1 MSVKIK
7 TVILAVIIL
16 LAVFVHKEDVFAVDY
31 ETALQLQQ
39 ITNDNY
45 YAILR
50 QQQEAA
56 NAMAQAA
63 LNNQQLILD
72 TAAAKQAAEMKLRQD
87 AAAALQ
93 AQQQAALKAQQDA
106 AAALQAQQQAALKAQ
121 QDAMAALQAQQ
132 QAALKAA
139 SELEQ
144 ATLRAQQSAM
154 EAASAIQIAAL
165 TTPQVDVVCDTNCS
179 EQNALLYAKFYPDFV
194 LVDVSEQR
202 AVFYKNGMRV
212 LADNCVTGDAKKGYH
227 TTVGVHQIIFKDT
240 NRTLR
245 GSYGEAF
252 VKYWMRFT
260 AGGQG
265 LHDAGWRRNFGSQ
278 IYVSNGSHGC
288 VNLPRETAATIF
300 ANSYVGMP
308 VIVEN

>member
-1 MSVKIK
+1 MSIKIK
-7 TVILAVIIL
+7 KGILAVIIFL
-16 LAVFVHKEDVFAVDY
+16 TAFIYSEDVYAVDY

-39 ITNDNY
+39 IANENY
-45 YAILR
+45 YAVLN
-50 QQQEAA
+50 QQQAAA

-63 LNNQQLILD
+63 LNNQQMILD
-72 TAAAKQAAEMKLRQD
+72 TIAAKQAAEMKLRQD
-87 AAAALQ
+87 AQKALE
-93 AQQQAALKAQQDA
+93 AQQQAALKAQQSA
-106 AAALQAQQQAALKAQ
+106 MEAALKAQ
-121 QDAMAALQAQQ
+121 Q
-132 QAALKAA
+132 
-139 SELEQ
+139 S
-144 ATLRAQQSAM
+144 AT
-154 EAASAIQIAAL
+154 EAATAIQLASL

-179 EQNALLYAKFYPDFV
+179 EQNAMLYGKFYPDFV
-194 LVDVSEQR
+194 LVDLSEQR
-202 AVFYKNGMRV
+202 AIFYKNGMRV
-212 LADNCVTGDAKKGYH
+212 LADNCVTGDAKKGYQ
-227 TTVGVHQIIFKDT
+227 TTVGIHQITFKDT
-240 NRTLR
+240 NRTLK

>member
-1 MSVKIK
+1 MSIKIK
-7 TVILAVIIL
+7 KGILAVIIFL
-16 LAVFVHKEDVFAVDY
+16 TAFIYSEDIYAVDY

-39 ITNDNY
+39 IANENY
-45 YAILR
+45 YAVLN
-50 QQQEAA
+50 QQQAAA

-63 LNNQQLILD
+63 LNNQQMILD
-72 TAAAKQAAEMKLRQD
+72 TIAAKQAAEMKLRQD
-87 AAAALQ
+87 AQKALE
-93 AQQQAALKAQQDA
+93 AQQQAALKAQQSA
-106 AAALQAQQQAALKAQ
+106 MEAALKAQ
-121 QDAMAALQAQQ
+121 Q
-132 QAALKAA
+132 
-139 SELEQ
+139 S
-144 ATLRAQQSAM
+144 AT
-154 EAASAIQIAAL
+154 EAATAIQLASL

-179 EQNALLYAKFYPDFV
+179 EQNAMLYGKFYPDFV
-194 LVDVSEQR
+194 LVDLSEQR
-202 AVFYKNGMRV
+202 AIFYKNGMRV

-227 TTVGVHQIIFKDT
+227 TTVGIHQITFMDT
-240 NRTLR
+240 NRTLK

>member
-1 MSVKIK
+1 MSIKIK
-7 TVILAVIIL
+7 KGILAVIIFL
-16 LAVFVHKEDVFAVDY
+16 TAFIYSEDVYAVDY

-39 ITNDNY
+39 IANENY
-45 YAILR
+45 YAVLN
-50 QQQEAA
+50 QQQAVA

-63 LNNQQLILD
+63 LNNQQMILD
-72 TAAAKQAAEMKLRQD
+72 TIAAKQAAEMKLRQD
-87 AAAALQ
+87 AQKALE
-93 AQQQAALKAQQDA
+93 AQQQAALKAQQSA
-106 AAALQAQQQAALKAQ
+106 MEAALKAQ
-121 QDAMAALQAQQ
+121 Q
-132 QAALKAA
+132 
-139 SELEQ
+139 S
-144 ATLRAQQSAM
+144 AT
-154 EAASAIQIAAL
+154 EAATAIQLASL

-179 EQNALLYAKFYPDFV
+179 EQNAMLYGKFYPDFV
-194 LVDVSEQR
+194 LVDLSEQR
-202 AVFYKNGMRV
+202 AIFYKNGMRV

-227 TTVGVHQIIFKDT
+227 TTVGIHQITFKDT
-240 NRTLR
+240 NRTLK

>member
-1 MSVKIK
+1 MSIKIK
-7 TVILAVIIL
+7 KGILAVIIFL
-16 LAVFVHKEDVFAVDY
+16 TAFIYSEDVYAVDY

-39 ITNDNY
+39 IVNENY
-45 YAILR
+45 YAVLN
-50 QQQEAA
+50 QQQAAA
-56 NAMAQAA
+56 NAA
-63 LNNQQLILD
+63 
-72 TAAAKQAAEMKLRQD
+72 
-87 AAAALQ
+87 
-93 AQQQAALKAQQDA
+93 QAALKAQQNA
-106 AAALQAQQQAALKAQ
+106 AQAALQAQQNAAQAALK
-121 QDAMAALQAQQ
+121 
-132 QAALKAA
+132 
-139 SELEQ
+139 
-144 ATLRAQQSAM
+144 AQQSAM
-154 EAASAIQIAAL
+154 EAALKAQQSATEAATAIQLASL

-179 EQNALLYAKFYPDFV
+179 EQNAMLYGKFYPDFV
-194 LVDVSEQR
+194 LVDLSEQR
-202 AVFYKNGMRV
+202 AIFYKNGMRV

-227 TTVGVHQIIFKDT
+227 TTVGIHQITFKDT
-240 NRTLR
+240 NRTLK

>member
-1 MSVKIK
+1 MSIKIK
-7 TVILAVIIL
+7 KGILAVIIFL
-16 LAVFVHKEDVFAVDY
+16 TAFIYSEDVYAVDY

-39 ITNDNY
+39 IANENY
-45 YAILR
+45 YAVLN
-50 QQQEAA
+50 QQQAAA

-63 LNNQQLILD
+63 LNNQQMILD
-72 TAAAKQAAEMKLRQD
+72 TIAAKQAAEMKLRQD
-87 AAAALQ
+87 AQKALE
-93 AQQQAALKAQQDA
+93 AQQQEALK
-106 AAALQAQQQAALKAQ
+106 
-121 QDAMAALQAQQ
+121 
-132 QAALKAA
+132 
-139 SELEQ
+139 
-144 ATLRAQQSAM
+144 AQQSAM
-154 EAASAIQIAAL
+154 EAALKAQQSATEAATAIQLASL

-179 EQNALLYAKFYPDFV
+179 EQNAMLYGKFYPDFV
-194 LVDVSEQR
+194 LVDLSEQR
-202 AVFYKNGMRV
+202 AIFYKNGMRV

-227 TTVGVHQIIFKDT
+227 TTVGIHQITFRDT
-240 NRTLR
+240 NRTLK

>member
-1 MSVKIK
+1 MSIKIK
-7 TVILAVIIL
+7 KGILAVIIFL
-16 LAVFVHKEDVFAVDY
+16 TAFIYSEDVYAVDY

-39 ITNDNY
+39 IANENY
-45 YAILR
+45 YAVLN
-50 QQQEAA
+50 QQQTAA
-56 NAMAQAA
+56 NLA
-63 LNNQQLILD
+63 
-72 TAAAKQAAEMKLRQD
+72 
-87 AAAALQ
+87 
-93 AQQQAALKAQQDA
+93 QAALKAQQNA
-106 AAALQAQQQAALKAQ
+106 AQAALQAQQNAAQAALK
-121 QDAMAALQAQQ
+121 
-132 QAALKAA
+132 
-139 SELEQ
+139 
-144 ATLRAQQSAM
+144 AQQSAM
-154 EAASAIQIAAL
+154 EAALKAQQSATEAATAIQLASL

-179 EQNALLYAKFYPDFV
+179 EQNAMLYGKFYPDFV
-194 LVDVSEQR
+194 LVDLSEQR
-202 AVFYKNGMRV
+202 AIFYKNGMRV

-227 TTVGVHQIIFKDT
+227 TTVGIHQIIFMDT
-240 NRTLR
+240 NRTLK

>member
-1 MSVKIK
+1 MSIKIK
-7 TVILAVIIL
+7 KGILAVIIFL
-16 LAVFVHKEDVFAVDY
+16 TAFIYSEDVYAVDY

-39 ITNDNY
+39 IANENY
-45 YAILR
+45 YAVLN
-50 QQQEAA
+50 QQQAAA

-63 LNNQQLILD
+63 LNNQQMILD
-72 TAAAKQAAEMKLRQD
+72 TIAAKQAAEMKLRQD
-87 AAAALQ
+87 AQKALE
-93 AQQQAALKAQQDA
+93 AQQQAALKAQQSA
-106 AAALQAQQQAALKAQ
+106 MEAALKAQ
-121 QDAMAALQAQQ
+121 Q
-132 QAALKAA
+132 
-139 SELEQ
+139 S
-144 ATLRAQQSAM
+144 AT
-154 EAASAIQIAAL
+154 EAATAIQLASL

-179 EQNALLYAKFYPDFV
+179 EQNAMLYGKFYPDFV
-194 LVDVSEQR
+194 LVDLSEQR
-202 AVFYKNGMRV
+202 AIFYKNGMRV
-212 LADNCVTGDAKKGYH
+212 LADNCVTGDAKRGYH
-227 TTVGVHQIIFKDT
+227 TTVGIHQIIFKDT
-240 NRTLR
+240 NRTLK

>member
-1 MSVKIK
+1 MSIKIK
-7 TVILAVIIL
+7 KGILAVIIFL
-16 LAVFVHKEDVFAVDY
+16 TAFIYSEDVYAVDY

-39 ITNDNY
+39 IANENY
-45 YAILR
+45 YAVLN
-50 QQQEAA
+50 QQQAAA

-63 LNNQQLILD
+63 LNNQQMILD
-72 TAAAKQAAEMKLRQD
+72 TIAAKQAAEMKLRQD
-87 AAAALQ
+87 AQKALE
-93 AQQQAALKAQQDA
+93 AQQQATLK
-106 AAALQAQQQAALKAQ
+106 
-121 QDAMAALQAQQ
+121 
-132 QAALKAA
+132 
-139 SELEQ
+139 
-144 ATLRAQQSAM
+144 AQQSAM
-154 EAASAIQIAAL
+154 EAALKAQQSATEAATAIQLASL

-179 EQNALLYAKFYPDFV
+179 EQNAMLYGKFYPDFV
-194 LVDVSEQR
+194 LVDLSEQR
-202 AVFYKNGMRV
+202 AIFYKNGMRV

-227 TTVGVHQIIFKDT
+227 TTVGIHQITFKDT
-240 NRTLR
+240 NRTLK

>member
-1 MSVKIK
+1 MSIKIK
-7 TVILAVIIL
+7 KGILAVIIFL
-16 LAVFVHKEDVFAVDY
+16 TAFIYSEDVYAVDY

-39 ITNDNY
+39 IANENY
-45 YAILR
+45 YAVLN
-50 QQQEAA
+50 QQQAAA

-63 LNNQQLILD
+63 LNNQQMILD
-72 TAAAKQAAEMKLRQD
+72 TIAAKQAAEMKLRQD
-87 AAAALQ
+87 AQKALE
-93 AQQQAALKAQQDA
+93 AQQQAALKAQQSA
-106 AAALQAQQQAALKAQ
+106 MEAALKAQ
-121 QDAMAALQAQQ
+121 Q
-132 QAALKAA
+132 
-139 SELEQ
+139 S
-144 ATLRAQQSAM
+144 AT
-154 EAASAIQIAAL
+154 EAANAIQLASLI
-165 TTPQVDVVCDTNCS
+165 TPQVDVVCDTNCS
-179 EQNALLYAKFYPDFV
+179 EQNAMLYGKFYPDFV
-194 LVDVSEQR
+194 LVDLSEQR
-202 AVFYKNGMRV
+202 AIFYKNGMRV

-227 TTVGVHQIIFKDT
+227 TTVGIHQITFKDT
-240 NRTLR
+240 NRTLK

>member
-1 MSVKIK
+1 MSIKIK
-7 TVILAVIIL
+7 KGILAVIIFL
-16 LAVFVHKEDVFAVDY
+16 TAFIYSEDVYAVDY

-39 ITNDNY
+39 IANENY
-45 YAILR
+45 YAVLN
-50 QQQEAA
+50 QQQAAA

-63 LNNQQLILD
+63 LNNQQMILD
-72 TAAAKQAAEMKLRQD
+72 TIAAKQAAEMKLRPD
-87 AAAALQ
+87 AQKALE
-93 AQQQAALKAQQDA
+93 AQQQAALKAQQ
-106 AAALQAQQQAALKAQ
+106 
-121 QDAMAALQAQQ
+121 
-132 QAALKAA
+132 
-139 SELEQ
+139 
-144 ATLRAQQSAM
+144 SAM
-154 EAASAIQIAAL
+154 EAATAIQLASL

-179 EQNALLYAKFYPDFV
+179 EQNAMLYGKFYPDFV
-194 LVDVSEQR
+194 LVDLSEQR
-202 AVFYKNGMRV
+202 AIFYKNGMRV

-227 TTVGVHQIIFKDT
+227 TTVGIHQITFKDT
-240 NRTLR
+240 NRTLK

>member
-1 MSVKIK
+1 MSIKIK
-7 TVILAVIIL
+7 KGILAVIIFL
-16 LAVFVHKEDVFAVDY
+16 TAFIYSEDVYAVDY

-39 ITNDNY
+39 IANENY
-45 YAILR
+45 YAVLN
-50 QQQEAA
+50 QQQAAA

-63 LNNQQLILD
+63 LNNQQMILD
-72 TAAAKQAAEMKLRQD
+72 TIAAKQAAEMKLRQD
-87 AAAALQ
+87 AQKALE
-93 AQQQAALKAQQDA
+93 AQQQAALKAQQSA
-106 AAALQAQQQAALKAQ
+106 MEAALKAQ
-121 QDAMAALQAQQ
+121 Q
-132 QAALKAA
+132 
-139 SELEQ
+139 S
-144 ATLRAQQSAM
+144 AT
-154 EAASAIQIAAL
+154 EAATAIQLASL

-179 EQNALLYAKFYPDFV
+179 EQNAMLYGKFYPDFV
-194 LVDVSEQR
+194 LVDLSEQR
-202 AVFYKNGMRV
+202 AIFYKNGMRV

-227 TTVGVHQIIFKDT
+227 TTVGIHQIIFKDT
-240 NRTLR
+240 NRTLK

>member
-1 MSVKIK
+1 MSIK
-7 TVILAVIIL
+7 KGILAVIIFL
-16 LAVFVHKEDVFAVDY
+16 TAFIYSEDVYAVDY

-39 ITNDNY
+39 IANENY
-45 YAILR
+45 YAVLN
-50 QQQEAA
+50 QQQAAA

-63 LNNQQLILD
+63 LNNQQMILD
-72 TAAAKQAAEMKLRQD
+72 TIAAKQAAEMKLRQD
-87 AAAALQ
+87 AQKALE
-93 AQQQAALKAQQDA
+93 AQQQEALK
-106 AAALQAQQQAALKAQ
+106 
-121 QDAMAALQAQQ
+121 
-132 QAALKAA
+132 
-139 SELEQ
+139 
-144 ATLRAQQSAM
+144 AQQSAM
-154 EAASAIQIAAL
+154 EAALKAQQSATEAATAIQLASL

-179 EQNALLYAKFYPDFV
+179 EQNAMLYGKFYPDFV
-194 LVDVSEQR
+194 LVDLSEQR
-202 AVFYKNGMRV
+202 AIFYKNGMRV

-227 TTVGVHQIIFKDT
+227 TTVGIHQITFKDT
-240 NRTLR
+240 NRTLK

>member
-1 MSVKIK
+1 MSIKIK
-7 TVILAVIIL
+7 KGILAVIIFL
-16 LAVFVHKEDVFAVDY
+16 TAFIYSEDVYAVDY

-39 ITNDNY
+39 IANENY
-45 YAILR
+45 YAVLN
-50 QQQEAA
+50 QQQAAA

-63 LNNQQLILD
+63 LNNQQMILD
-72 TAAAKQAAEMKLRQD
+72 TIAAKQAAEMKLRQD
-87 AAAALQ
+87 AQKALE
-93 AQQQAALKAQQDA
+93 AQQQAALKAQQSA
-106 AAALQAQQQAALKAQ
+106 MEAALKAQ
-121 QDAMAALQAQQ
+121 Q
-132 QAALKAA
+132 
-139 SELEQ
+139 S
-144 ATLRAQQSAM
+144 AT
-154 EAASAIQIAAL
+154 EAATAIQLASL

-179 EQNALLYAKFYPDFV
+179 EQNAMLYGKFYPDFV
-194 LVDVSEQR
+194 LVDLSEQR
-202 AVFYKNGMRV
+202 AIFYKNGMRV

-227 TTVGVHQIIFKDT
+227 TTVGIHQITFKDT
-240 NRTLR
+240 NRTLK

-288 VNLPRETAATIF
+288 VNLPPETAATIF

>member
-1 MSVKIK
+1 MSIKIK
-7 TVILAVIIL
+7 KGILAIIIFL
-16 LAVFVHKEDVFAVDY
+16 TAFIYSEDVYAVDY

-39 ITNDNY
+39 IANENY
-45 YAILR
+45 YAVLN
-50 QQQEAA
+50 QQQAAA

-63 LNNQQLILD
+63 LNNQQMILD
-72 TAAAKQAAEMKLRQD
+72 TIAAKQAAEMKLRQD
-87 AAAALQ
+87 AQKALE
-93 AQQQAALKAQQDA
+93 AQQQAALKAQQSA
-106 AAALQAQQQAALKAQ
+106 MEAALKAQ
-121 QDAMAALQAQQ
+121 Q
-132 QAALKAA
+132 
-139 SELEQ
+139 S
-144 ATLRAQQSAM
+144 AT
-154 EAASAIQIAAL
+154 EAATAIQLASL

-179 EQNALLYAKFYPDFV
+179 EQNAMLYGKFYPDFV
-194 LVDVSEQR
+194 LVDLSEQR
-202 AVFYKNGMRV
+202 AIFYKNGMRV

-227 TTVGVHQIIFKDT
+227 TTVGIHQIIFKDT
-240 NRTLR
+240 NRTLK

>member
-1 MSVKIK
+1 MSVKVK
-7 TVILAVIIL
+7 TGILAVIIL
-16 LAVFVHKEDVFAVDY
+16 LSAFLYTEDVYAVDY

-39 ITNDNY
+39 IANENY
-45 YAILR
+45 YAILS

-63 LNNQQLILD
+63 LNNQQMILD
-72 TAAAKQAAEMKLRQD
+72 TIAAKQAAEMKLRQD
-87 AAAALQ
+87 AQKALE
-93 AQQQAALKAQQDA
+93 AQQQATLK
-106 AAALQAQQQAALKAQ
+106 
-121 QDAMAALQAQQ
+121 
-132 QAALKAA
+132 
-139 SELEQ
+139 
-144 ATLRAQQSAM
+144 AQQSAM
-154 EAASAIQIAAL
+154 EAALKAQQSATEAATAIQLAAL

-179 EQNALLYAKFYPDFV
+179 EQNAMLYGKFYPDFV

-202 AVFYKNGMRV
+202 AIFYKNGMRV

-227 TTVGVHQIIFKDT
+227 TTVGIHQIIFMDT
-240 NRTLR
+240 NRTLK

-300 ANSYVGMP
+300 ANSYIGMP

>member
-1 MSVKIK
+1 MSIKIK
-7 TVILAVIIL
+7 KGILAVIIFL
-16 LAVFVHKEDVFAVDY
+16 TAFINSEDVYAVDY

-39 ITNDNY
+39 IANENY
-45 YAILR
+45 YAVLN
-50 QQQEAA
+50 QQQAAA

-63 LNNQQLILD
+63 LNNQQMILD
-72 TAAAKQAAEMKLRQD
+72 TIAAKQAAEMKLRQD
-87 AAAALQ
+87 AQKALE
-93 AQQQAALKAQQDA
+93 AQQQAALKAQQSA
-106 AAALQAQQQAALKAQ
+106 MEAALKAQ
-121 QDAMAALQAQQ
+121 Q
-132 QAALKAA
+132 
-139 SELEQ
+139 S
-144 ATLRAQQSAM
+144 AT
-154 EAASAIQIAAL
+154 EAATAIQLASL

-179 EQNALLYAKFYPDFV
+179 EQNAMLYGKFYPDFV
-194 LVDVSEQR
+194 LVDLSEQR
-202 AVFYKNGMRV
+202 AIFYKNGMRV

-227 TTVGVHQIIFKDT
+227 TTVGIHQITFKDT
-240 NRTLR
+240 NRTLK

>member
-1 MSVKIK
+1 MSIKIK
-7 TVILAVIIL
+7 KGILAVIIFL
-16 LAVFVHKEDVFAVDY
+16 TAFIYSEDVYAVDY

-39 ITNDNY
+39 IANENY
-45 YAILR
+45 YAVLN
-50 QQQEAA
+50 QQQAAA

-63 LNNQQLILD
+63 LNNQQMILD
-72 TAAAKQAAEMKLRQD
+72 TIAAKQAAEMKLRQD
-87 AAAALQ
+87 AQKALE
-93 AQQQAALKAQQDA
+93 AQQQAALKAQQSA
-106 AAALQAQQQAALKAQ
+106 MEAALKAQ
-121 QDAMAALQAQQ
+121 Q
-132 QAALKAA
+132 
-139 SELEQ
+139 S
-144 ATLRAQQSAM
+144 AT
-154 EAASAIQIAAL
+154 EAATAIQLASL

-179 EQNALLYAKFYPDFV
+179 EQNAMLYGKFYPDFV
-194 LVDVSEQR
+194 LVDLSEQR
-202 AVFYKNGMRV
+202 AIFYKNGMRV

-227 TTVGVHQIIFKDT
+227 TTVGIHQITFKDT
-240 NRTLR
+240 NRTLK

-288 VNLPRETAATIF
+288 VNLPRETAATNF

>member
-1 MSVKIK
+1 MSIKIK
-7 TVILAVIIL
+7 KGILAVIIFL
-16 LAVFVHKEDVFAVDY
+16 TAFIYSEDVYAVDY

-39 ITNDNY
+39 IANENY
-45 YAILR
+45 YAVLN
-50 QQQEAA
+50 QQHAAA

-63 LNNQQLILD
+63 LNNQQMILD
-72 TAAAKQAAEMKLRQD
+72 TIAAKQAAEMKLRQD
-87 AAAALQ
+87 AQKALE
-93 AQQQAALKAQQDA
+93 AQQQAALKAQQSA
-106 AAALQAQQQAALKAQ
+106 MEAALKAQ
-121 QDAMAALQAQQ
+121 Q
-132 QAALKAA
+132 
-139 SELEQ
+139 S
-144 ATLRAQQSAM
+144 AT
-154 EAASAIQIAAL
+154 EAATAIQLASL

-179 EQNALLYAKFYPDFV
+179 EQNAMLYGKFYPDFV
-194 LVDVSEQR
+194 LVDLSEQR
-202 AVFYKNGMRV
+202 AIFYKNGMRV

-227 TTVGVHQIIFKDT
+227 TTVGIHQITFKDT
-240 NRTLR
+240 NRTLK

>member
-1 MSVKIK
+1 MSIKIK
-7 TVILAVIIL
+7 KGILAVIIFL
-16 LAVFVHKEDVFAVDY
+16 TAFIYSEDVYAVDY

-39 ITNDNY
+39 IANENY
-45 YAILR
+45 YAVLN
-50 QQQEAA
+50 QQQAAA

-63 LNNQQLILD
+63 LNNQQMIL
-72 TAAAKQAAEMKLRQD
+72 QL
-87 AAAALQ
+87 
-93 AQQQAALKAQQDA
+93 
-106 AAALQAQQQAALKAQ
+106 
-121 QDAMAALQAQQ
+121 
-132 QAALKAA
+132 A
-139 SELEQ
+139 S
-144 ATLRAQQSAM
+144 
-154 EAASAIQIAAL
+154 L

-179 EQNALLYAKFYPDFV
+179 EQNAMLYGKFYPDFV
-194 LVDVSEQR
+194 LVDLSEQR
-202 AVFYKNGMRV
+202 AIFYKNGMRV

-227 TTVGVHQIIFKDT
+227 TTVGIHQITFKDT
-240 NRTLR
+240 NRTLK

>member
-1 MSVKIK
+1 MSIKIK
-7 TVILAVIIL
+7 KGILAVIIFL
-16 LAVFVHKEDVFAVDY
+16 TAFIYSEDVYAVDY

-39 ITNDNY
+39 IANENY
-45 YAILR
+45 YAVLN
-50 QQQEAA
+50 QQQAAA
-56 NAMAQAA
+56 NAAQ
-63 LNNQQLILD
+63 
-72 TAAAKQAAEMKLRQD
+72 
-87 AAAALQ
+87 AALQ
-93 AQQQAALKAQQDA
+93 AQQNAAQAALKAQQ
-106 AAALQAQQQAALKAQ
+106 
-121 QDAMAALQAQQ
+121 
-132 QAALKAA
+132 
-139 SELEQ
+139 S
-144 ATLRAQQSAM
+144 AT
-154 EAASAIQIAAL
+154 EAATAIQLASL

-179 EQNALLYAKFYPDFV
+179 EQNAMLYGKFYPDFV
-194 LVDVSEQR
+194 LVDLSEQR
-202 AVFYKNGMRV
+202 AIFYKNGMRV

-227 TTVGVHQIIFKDT
+227 TTVGIHQITFKDT
-240 NRTLR
+240 NRTLK

-278 IYVSNGSHGC
+278 IYISNGSHGC

>member
-1 MSVKIK
+1 MSIKIK
-7 TVILAVIIL
+7 KGILAVIIFL
-16 LAVFVHKEDVFAVDY
+16 TAFIYSEDVYAVDY

-39 ITNDNY
+39 IANENY
-45 YAILR
+45 YAVLN
-50 QQQEAA
+50 QQQAAA

-63 LNNQQLILD
+63 LNNQQMILD
-72 TAAAKQAAEMKLRQD
+72 TIAAKQAAEMKLRQD
-87 AAAALQ
+87 AQKALE
-93 AQQQAALKAQQDA
+93 AQQHAALK
-106 AAALQAQQQAALKAQ
+106 
-121 QDAMAALQAQQ
+121 
-132 QAALKAA
+132 
-139 SELEQ
+139 
-144 ATLRAQQSAM
+144 AQQSAM
-154 EAASAIQIAAL
+154 EAALKAQQSATEAATAIQLASL

-179 EQNALLYAKFYPDFV
+179 EQNAMLYGKFYPDFV
-194 LVDVSEQR
+194 LVDLSEQR
-202 AVFYKNGMRV
+202 AIFYKNGMRV

-227 TTVGVHQIIFKDT
+227 TTVGIHQITFKDT
-240 NRTLR
+240 NRTLK

>member
-1 MSVKIK
+1 MSIKIK
-7 TVILAVIIL
+7 KGILAVIIFL
-16 LAVFVHKEDVFAVDY
+16 TAFIYSEDVYAVDY

-39 ITNDNY
+39 IVNENY
-45 YAILR
+45 YAVLN
-50 QQQEAA
+50 QQQAAA

-63 LNNQQLILD
+63 LNNQQMILD
-72 TAAAKQAAEMKLRQD
+72 TIAAKQAAEMKLRQD
-87 AAAALQ
+87 VQKALE
-93 AQQQAALKAQQDA
+93 AQQQAALKAQQSA
-106 AAALQAQQQAALKAQ
+106 MEAALKAQ
-121 QDAMAALQAQQ
+121 Q
-132 QAALKAA
+132 
-139 SELEQ
+139 S
-144 ATLRAQQSAM
+144 AT
-154 EAASAIQIAAL
+154 EAATAIQLASL

-179 EQNALLYAKFYPDFV
+179 EQNAMLYGKFYPDFV
-194 LVDVSEQR
+194 LVDLSEQR
-202 AVFYKNGMRV
+202 AIFYKNGMRV

-227 TTVGVHQIIFKDT
+227 TTVGIHQITFRDT
-240 NRTLR
+240 NRTLK

>member
-1 MSVKIK
+1 MSIKIK
-7 TVILAVIIL
+7 KGILAVIIFL
-16 LAVFVHKEDVFAVDY
+16 TAFIYSEDVYAVDY

-39 ITNDNY
+39 IANENY
-45 YAILR
+45 YAVLN
-50 QQQEAA
+50 QQQAAA

-63 LNNQQLILD
+63 LNNQQMILD
-72 TAAAKQAAEMKLRQD
+72 TIAAKQAAEMKLRQD
-87 AAAALQ
+87 AQKALE
-93 AQQQAALKAQQDA
+93 AQQQAALKAQQSA
-106 AAALQAQQQAALKAQ
+106 MEAALKAQ
-121 QDAMAALQAQQ
+121 Q
-132 QAALKAA
+132 
-139 SELEQ
+139 S
-144 ATLRAQQSAM
+144 AT
-154 EAASAIQIAAL
+154 EAATAIQLASL

-179 EQNALLYAKFYPDFV
+179 EQNAMLYGKFYPDFV
-194 LVDVSEQR
+194 LVDLSEQR
-202 AVFYKNGMRV
+202 AIFYKNGMRV

-227 TTVGVHQIIFKDT
+227 TTVGIHQITFKDT
-240 NRTLR
+240 NRTLK

-300 ANSYVGMP
+300 ASSYVGMP

>member
-1 MSVKIK
+1 MSIK
-7 TVILAVIIL
+7 KGILAVIIFL
-16 LAVFVHKEDVFAVDY
+16 TAFIYSEDVYAVDY

-39 ITNDNY
+39 IANENY
-45 YAILR
+45 YAVLN
-50 QQQEAA
+50 QQQAAA

-63 LNNQQLILD
+63 LNNQQMILD
-72 TAAAKQAAEMKLRQD
+72 TIAAKQAAEMKLRQD
-87 AAAALQ
+87 AQKALE
-93 AQQQAALKAQQDA
+93 AQQQAALKAQQSA
-106 AAALQAQQQAALKAQ
+106 MEAALKAQ
-121 QDAMAALQAQQ
+121 Q
-132 QAALKAA
+132 
-139 SELEQ
+139 S
-144 ATLRAQQSAM
+144 AT
-154 EAASAIQIAAL
+154 EAATAIQLASL

-179 EQNALLYAKFYPDFV
+179 EQNAMLYGKFYPDFV
-194 LVDVSEQR
+194 LVDLSEQR
-202 AVFYKNGMRV
+202 AIFYKNGMRV

-227 TTVGVHQIIFKDT
+227 TTVGIHQIIFKDT
-240 NRTLR
+240 NRTLK

>member
-1 MSVKIK
+1 MSIKIK
-7 TVILAVIIL
+7 KGILAVIIFL
-16 LAVFVHKEDVFAVDY
+16 TAFIYSEDVYAVDY

-39 ITNDNY
+39 IANENY
-45 YAILR
+45 YAVLN
-50 QQQEAA
+50 QQQAAA

-63 LNNQQLILD
+63 LNNQQMILD
-72 TAAAKQAAEMKLRQD
+72 TIAAKQAAEMKLRQD
-87 AAAALQ
+87 AQKALE
-93 AQQQAALKAQQDA
+93 AQQQAALKAQQSA
-106 AAALQAQQQAALKAQ
+106 MEAALKAQ
-121 QDAMAALQAQQ
+121 Q
-132 QAALKAA
+132 
-139 SELEQ
+139 S
-144 ATLRAQQSAM
+144 AT
-154 EAASAIQIAAL
+154 EAATAIQLASL

-179 EQNALLYAKFYPDFV
+179 EQNAMLYGKFYPDFV
-194 LVDVSEQR
+194 LVDLSEQR
-202 AVFYKNGMRV
+202 AIFYKNGMRV

-227 TTVGVHQIIFKDT
+227 ITVGIHQITFKDT
-240 NRTLR
+240 NRTLK

>member
-1 MSVKIK
+1 MSIK
-7 TVILAVIIL
+7 KGILAVIIFL
-16 LAVFVHKEDVFAVDY
+16 TAFIYSEDVYAVDY

-39 ITNDNY
+39 IANENY
-45 YAILR
+45 YAILS

-63 LNNQQLILD
+63 LNNQQMILD
-72 TAAAKQAAEMKLRQD
+72 TIAAKQAAEMKLRQD
-87 AAAALQ
+87 AQKALE
-93 AQQQAALKAQQDA
+93 AQQQATLK
-106 AAALQAQQQAALKAQ
+106 
-121 QDAMAALQAQQ
+121 
-132 QAALKAA
+132 
-139 SELEQ
+139 
-144 ATLRAQQSAM
+144 AQQSAM
-154 EAASAIQIAAL
+154 EAALKAQQSATEAANAIQLASL

-179 EQNALLYAKFYPDFV
+179 EQNAMLYGKFYPDFV
-194 LVDVSEQR
+194 LVDLSEQR
-202 AVFYKNGMRV
+202 AIFYKNGMRV

-227 TTVGVHQIIFKDT
+227 TTVGIHQITFKDT
-240 NRTLR
+240 NRTLK

>member
-1 MSVKIK
+1 MSIKIK
-7 TVILAVIIL
+7 KGILAVIIFL
-16 LAVFVHKEDVFAVDY
+16 TAFIYSEDVYAVDY

-39 ITNDNY
+39 IANENY
-45 YAILR
+45 YAVLN
-50 QQQEAA
+50 QQQAAA

-63 LNNQQLILD
+63 LNNQQMILD
-72 TAAAKQAAEMKLRQD
+72 TIAAKQAAEMKLRQD
-87 AAAALQ
+87 AQKALE
-93 AQQQAALKAQQDA
+93 AQQQATLKAQQSAMGAALKAQQ
-106 AAALQAQQQAALKAQ
+106 
-121 QDAMAALQAQQ
+121 
-132 QAALKAA
+132 
-139 SELEQ
+139 S
-144 ATLRAQQSAM
+144 AT
-154 EAASAIQIAAL
+154 EAATAIQLASL

-179 EQNALLYAKFYPDFV
+179 EQNAMLYGKFYPDFV
-194 LVDVSEQR
+194 LVDLSEQR
-202 AVFYKNGMRV
+202 AIFYKNGMRV

-227 TTVGVHQIIFKDT
+227 TTVGIHQITFKDT
-240 NRTLR
+240 NRTLK

>member
-7 TVILAVIIL
+7 TGILAVIIL
-16 LAVFVHKEDVFAVDY
+16 LSAFLYTEDVYAVDY

-39 ITNDNY
+39 IASENY
-45 YAILR
+45 YAILS

-63 LNNQQLILD
+63 LNNQQMILD
-72 TAAAKQAAEMKLRQD
+72 TIAAKQAAEMKLRQD
-87 AAAALQ
+87 AQKALE
-93 AQQQAALKAQQDA
+93 AQQQATLK
-106 AAALQAQQQAALKAQ
+106 
-121 QDAMAALQAQQ
+121 
-132 QAALKAA
+132 
-139 SELEQ
+139 
-144 ATLRAQQSAM
+144 AQQSAM
-154 EAASAIQIAAL
+154 EAALKAQQSATEAATAIQLASL

-179 EQNALLYAKFYPDFV
+179 EQNAMLYGKFYPDFV
-194 LVDVSEQR
+194 LVDLSEQR
-202 AVFYKNGMRV
+202 AIFYKNGMRV

-227 TTVGVHQIIFKDT
+227 TTVGIHQITFKDT
-240 NRTLR
+240 NRTLK

-278 IYVSNGSHGC
+278 IYISNGSHGC

>member
-1 MSVKIK
+1 MSIKIK
-7 TVILAVIIL
+7 KGILAVIIFL
-16 LAVFVHKEDVFAVDY
+16 TAFIYSEDVYAVDY

-39 ITNDNY
+39 IANENY
-45 YAILR
+45 YAVLN
-50 QQQEAA
+50 QQQAAA

-63 LNNQQLILD
+63 LNNQQMILD
-72 TAAAKQAAEMKLRQD
+72 TIAAKQAAEMKLRQD
-87 AAAALQ
+87 AQKALE
-93 AQQQAALKAQQDA
+93 AQQQEALK
-106 AAALQAQQQAALKAQ
+106 
-121 QDAMAALQAQQ
+121 
-132 QAALKAA
+132 
-139 SELEQ
+139 
-144 ATLRAQQSAM
+144 AQQSAM
-154 EAASAIQIAAL
+154 EAALKAQQSATEAATAIQLASL

-179 EQNALLYAKFYPDFV
+179 EQNAMLYGKFYPDFV
-194 LVDVSEQR
+194 LVDLSEQR
-202 AVFYKNGMRV
+202 AIFYKNGMRV
-212 LADNCVTGDAKKGYH
+212 LADNCVTGDAKRGYH
-227 TTVGVHQIIFKDT
+227 TTVGIHQIIFKDT
-240 NRTLR
+240 NRTLK

>member
-1 MSVKIK
+1 MSIKIK
-7 TVILAVIIL
+7 KGILAVIIFL
-16 LAVFVHKEDVFAVDY
+16 TAFIYSEDVYAVDY

-39 ITNDNY
+39 IANENY
-45 YAILR
+45 YAVLN
-50 QQQEAA
+50 QQQAAA

-63 LNNQQLILD
+63 LNNQQMILD
-72 TAAAKQAAEMKLRQD
+72 TIAAKQAAEMKLRQD
-87 AAAALQ
+87 TQKALE
-93 AQQQAALKAQQDA
+93 AQQQAALKAQQSA
-106 AAALQAQQQAALKAQ
+106 MEAALKAQ
-121 QDAMAALQAQQ
+121 Q
-132 QAALKAA
+132 
-139 SELEQ
+139 S
-144 ATLRAQQSAM
+144 AT
-154 EAASAIQIAAL
+154 EAATAIQLASL

-179 EQNALLYAKFYPDFV
+179 EQNAMLYGKFYPDFV
-194 LVDVSEQR
+194 LVDLSEQR
-202 AVFYKNGMRV
+202 AIFYKNGMRV

-227 TTVGVHQIIFKDT
+227 TTVGIHQITFKDT
-240 NRTLR
+240 NRTLK

>member
-1 MSVKIK
+1 MSIKIK
-7 TVILAVIIL
+7 KGILAVIIFL
-16 LAVFVHKEDVFAVDY
+16 TAFIYSEDVYAVDY

-39 ITNDNY
+39 IANENY
-45 YAILR
+45 YAVLN
-50 QQQEAA
+50 QQQAAA
-56 NAMAQAA
+56 NLAQAALQAQQNAAQAA
-63 LNNQQLILD
+63 LNNQQMILD
-72 TAAAKQAAEMKLRQD
+72 TIAAKQAAEMKLRQD
-87 AAAALQ
+87 AQKALE
-93 AQQQAALKAQQDA
+93 AQQQAALKAQQSA
-106 AAALQAQQQAALKAQ
+106 MEAALKAQ
-121 QDAMAALQAQQ
+121 Q
-132 QAALKAA
+132 
-139 SELEQ
+139 S
-144 ATLRAQQSAM
+144 AT
-154 EAASAIQIAAL
+154 EAATAIQLASL

-179 EQNALLYAKFYPDFV
+179 EQNAMLYGKFYPDFV
-194 LVDVSEQR
+194 LVDLSEQR
-202 AVFYKNGMRV
+202 AIFYKNGMRV

-227 TTVGVHQIIFKDT
+227 TTVGIHQITFKDT
-240 NRTLR
+240 NRTLK